1 MGDYSKELYEMHAGF
16 CKFMGNAKRIEIL
29 FMLGEEEHCV
39 ENMAHKMGVSIPNVS
54 QHLAIMRDKGVVESR
69 RAGTKVYYRLA
80 NPKTL
85 QACIL
90 MREAMIERMEA
101 CATKVT
107 RQSTN
112 VSSNRS

>member
-1 MGDYSKELYEMHAGF
+1 MKDNNKELYEMHADF

-29 FMLGEEEHCV
+29 FLLGDEELCV
-39 ENMAHKMGVSIPNVS
+39 EDIANKMNVPIPNVS
-54 QHLAIMRDKGVVESR
+54 QHLAIMRDKGIVASR
-69 RAGTKVYYRLA
+69 RAGTKIYYHLA

-101 CATKVT
+101 CVAKYEKATP
-107 RQSTN
+107 R
-112 VSSNRS
+112 